1 MFNHLSFPSQA
12 SSISSPTGESTRSKG
27 AVRELDSPYHHLM
40 SEGDSSSQCDHA
52 RDTAISMHYTCTYVK
67 DTEQIFEIMREQCD
81 DSMYSIVTRLQVC
94 YIYTGLKSCYQIQ
107 TNKYIFANIF
117 QCTPSVLTK
126 CIWDSL
132 WQRRS
137 SGGCLSWWIGCCH
150 SWTLSLPC
158 AL

>member
-1 MFNHLSFPSQA
+1 MGMELSNRNEAP
-12 SSISSPTGESTRSKG
+12 SISSPTGECTRSKG
-27 AVRELDSPYHHLM
+27 AVRELDSQYGHLL

-94 YIYTGLKSCYQIQ
+94 YIYTGLKSCCQIQ

-117 QCTPSVLTK
+117 QK
-126 CIWDSL
+126 
-132 WQRRS
+132 
-137 SGGCLSWWIGCCH
+137 
-150 SWTLSLPC
+150 
-158 AL
+158 